1 MIIGC
6 RSPQEVDENVAMFNT
21 PISDAF
27 WDDLRSEEL
36 RCQRPGS
43 RMIVDAHQH
52 FWNPARATYDWMT
65 DDLAALRRPFEPADL
80 APLLS
85 TCDVTRTIAVQAR
98 SSLDGRLPPQARV

>member
-1 MIIGC
+1 
-6 RSPQEVDENVAMFNT
+6 
-21 PISDAF
+21 
-27 WDDLRSEEL
+27 
-36 RCQRPGS
+36 
-43 RMIVDAHQH
+43 MIVDAHQH

-98 SSLDGRLPPQARV
+98 SSLDEAPTSSSSRLSTGL